1 MTARTSHF
9 FRLGTAAFL
18 LAASLA
24 VAFDANA
31 AVPQLMG
38 KLTRNSGTIGGRER
52 NFLLYLPPD
61 LKPGSPLLLV
71 FHGGGQDAKDLR
83 IATGYEFDLLA
94 DKYGFVVVYPDGIDN
109 GWNACRKSVRR
120 NARSVDDV
128 AFIEAIIGHQA
139 TVNGIDKKRVFATG
153 HSNGGAISFRLA
165 LEHPEEF
172 AGVAV
177 ISSSLPSQ
185 SDMGCKPK
193 NIPIPMMIING
204 TADPVNP
211 YRGGSNNGR
220 TAGNDPVSGS
230 MSGAGGMMGG
240 GMGERMEPF
249 RGSSLTLLTSGRG
262 PVMPTEAT
270 AAYWAKING
279 QDGPPERT
287 RLPHVN
293 PDDPTSV
300 EILSWTAAGKPPVIL
315 YSIVGGG
322 HVVPQKYFRYPR
334 IVGRQTED
342 MDAPEVIWDFFS
354 RQPSRP

>member
-1 MTARTSHF
+1 M
-9 FRLGTAAFL
+9 FRFGHAALL
-18 LAASLA
+18 LAAGLA
-24 VAFDANA
+24 VASDANA
-31 AVPQLMG
+31 AVPELTG
-38 KLTRNSGTIGGRER
+38 KLTRNSGNIGGHER
-52 NFLLYLPPD
+52 SFLLYLPPN

-94 DKYGFVVVYPDGIDN
+94 DKYGFAVVYPDGIDN
-109 GWNACRKSVRR
+109 GWNACRKSVQR
-120 NARSVDDV
+120 NARSVDDI

-139 TVNGIDKKRVFATG
+139 SVNGIDRKRVFATG

-165 LEHPEEF
+165 LEHPEDF

-220 TAGNDPVSGS
+220 MAGNDPISGS
-230 MSGAGGMMGG
+230 MGGMSYVMGG
-240 GMGERMEPF
+240 GMNERMEPP
-249 RGSSLTLLTSGRG
+249 RGSSIAMLTRLRG

-270 AAYWAKING
+270 AAYWAKVNG
-279 QDGPPERT
+279 QDGPPERA

-300 EILSWTAAGKPPVIL
+300 EVFSWIAAGKPPVIL